1 MTSKFGTT
9 HSIPSDFP
17 EILKEFVREI
27 LREQPKNIFAF
38 GSKYFNQKLEQYAPE
53 EFKTLQQEHLVE
65 YLTDIFVKSDED
77 GNGVL
82 DKREF
87 KTLLQNANL
96 GLTKKQIKL
105 LYSQADMN
113 EDGLIQY
120 REFIPACIELISS
133 IQARKETQQQVEEAE
148 QSAAEAAENYVFRG
162 IPREEIEVMVREA
175 FDEADKDKS
184 GYLDVKEFHA
194 FLRQLPLNLTKR
206 EINMAMIEVDEN
218 QDGKVSLEE
227 FIPLFHMVLIEMVKN
242 SIISLQSKP
251 SQLSDFLVQC
261 CREYDKAGKGFLTPA
276 RVSRALRDADL
287 GLSKFQILNILA
299 EAGSVE
305 GNGIEYEPFIVN
317 VAGPMITRMFENE
330 EEIQFQQT
338 EAWKQVNSA
347 EIAAEQYLGMSRDE
361 FTSIMG
367 SVFQQYDTDKSGYL
381 DLGEF
386 MAAMRDSGIP
396 FTDKQLIMLMAEADQ
411 NDDGAIQ
418 YAEFADVALQLM
430 LYAYRE
436 EQVQNSLSRAEQQ
449 ES

>member
-1 MTSKFGTT
+1 
-9 HSIPSDFP
+9 
-17 EILKEFVREI
+17 
-27 LREQPKNIFAF
+27 
-38 GSKYFNQKLEQYAPE
+38 
-53 EFKTLQQEHLVE
+53 
-65 YLTDIFVKSDED
+65 
-77 GNGVL
+77 
-82 DKREF
+82 
-87 KTLLQNANL
+87 
-96 GLTKKQIKL
+96 
-105 LYSQADMN
+105 MN

>member
-175 FDEADKDKS
+175 FDEV
-184 GYLDVKEFHA
+184 GG
-194 FLRQLPLNLTKR
+194 T
-206 EINMAMIEVDEN
+206 
-218 QDGKVSLEE
+218 SL
-227 FIPLFHMVLIEMVKN
+227 LA
-242 SIISLQSKP
+242 
-251 SQLSDFLVQC
+251 
-261 CREYDKAGKGFLTPA
+261 CR
-276 RVSRALRDADL
+276 R
-287 GLSKFQILNILA
+287 
-299 EAGSVE
+299 
-305 GNGIEYEPFIVN
+305 
-317 VAGPMITRMFENE
+317 
-330 EEIQFQQT
+330 
-338 EAWKQVNSA
+338 
-347 EIAAEQYLGMSRDE
+347 
-361 FTSIMG
+361 
-367 SVFQQYDTDKSGYL
+367 
-381 DLGEF
+381 
-386 MAAMRDSGIP
+386 
-396 FTDKQLIMLMAEADQ
+396 
-411 NDDGAIQ
+411 
-418 YAEFADVALQLM
+418 
-430 LYAYRE
+430 
-436 EQVQNSLSRAEQQ
+436 
-449 ES
+449 